1 MAFIEMPIESSKFNL
16 SASKA
21 AVTGFS
27 IFEDRY
33 FLLDKNGNLNK
44 NLLNLKKI

>member
-27 IFEDRY
+27 IFWKRSL
-33 FLLDKNGNLNK
+33 FFVR
-44 NLLNLKKI
+44 